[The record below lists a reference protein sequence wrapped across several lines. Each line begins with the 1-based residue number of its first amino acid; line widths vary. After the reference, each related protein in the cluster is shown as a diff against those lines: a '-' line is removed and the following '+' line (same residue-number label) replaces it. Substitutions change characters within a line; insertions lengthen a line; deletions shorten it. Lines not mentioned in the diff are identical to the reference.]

1 MTGDEAHTL
10 TVPLDKMEKMPE
22 LKVNKLFIAKV

>member
-10 TVPLDKMEKMPE
+10 TVPLDKLEKMPE
-22 LKVNKLFIAKV
+22 LKVNKHFIAQI